1 VKNRL
6 RALGACSLMMA
17 VFLPFD
23 VASGGVRPALAS
35 TWASSSRFFGRFGEF
50 RQGRLRERPTGKVS
64 RLARTHAQR
73 VAVSPLIL
81 VARGL
86 ADDRDLVFQDRPTSR
101 AEELETA
108 NACVGFQNSV
118 GDKQLLVHAGNDCE
132 RKLACTLDYEV
143 RCEDN
148 HQKETSRVSKR
159 VLFSLA
165 AKGNAELTL
174 SAAACHQGWAIEDL
188 EWTCR

>member
-1 VKNRL
+1 MV
-6 RALGACSLMMA
+6 A

-23 VASGGVRPALAS
+23 VASDGVRPALA
-35 TWASSSRFFGRFGEF
+35 
-50 RQGRLRERPTGKVS
+50 
-64 RLARTHAQR
+64 
-73 VAVSPLIL
+73 
-81 VARGL
+81 
-86 ADDRDLVFQDRPTSR
+86 
-101 AEELETA
+101 EELETA
-108 NACVGFQNSV
+108 DACVGFQNSV

-132 RKLACTLDYEV
+132 RKLACTLDYAV

-148 HQKETSRVSKR
+148 HQKQTSRVSKR